1 MKLRQSFNKE
11 YTYFILKIKVSE
23 EGVAIYAHNPIGF
36 YRVAQTL
43 HKALHI
49 VNEGGAE
56 TNGERDAKN
65 HLVRQRLLCMAA
77 TFRSADWQT

>member
-11 YTYFILKIKVSE
+11 NTYFILKIKVSE

-65 HLVRQRLLCMAA
+65 HLVRQRLLCLTAI
-77 TFRSADWQT
+77 F